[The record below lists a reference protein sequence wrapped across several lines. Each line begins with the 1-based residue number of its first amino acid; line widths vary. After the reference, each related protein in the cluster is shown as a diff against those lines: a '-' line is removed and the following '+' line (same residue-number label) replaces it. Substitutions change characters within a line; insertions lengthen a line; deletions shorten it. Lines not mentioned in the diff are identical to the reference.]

1 MKNVNSFPM
10 NNFSEITT
18 VSMIISQACQIQG
31 RAWLAKNLLNAWM
44 DAVLK
49 NKDFIHALRGFDE
62 YLRMNGGSYS
72 LTDFIRGAL
81 QLRFPT
87 C

>member
-1 MKNVNSFPM
+1 MKNANSFPM
-10 NNFSEITT
+10 NNFSKITS
-18 VSMIISQACQIQG
+18 VSMIISQACQIQE
-31 RAWLAKNLLNAWM
+31 RAWLEKKLFNAWM

-62 YLRMNGGSYS
+62 YLRMNGDSYS

-81 QLRFPT
+81 RLRFPT